1 MQIASKRPV
10 ATAGLLLLLSFSTQ
24 EGCRCQRTRP
34 IAATD
39 AGAPAA
45 PAAWLSGGVVDRRD
59 RPVPEAR
66 VVAFPLAV
74 DGGAAPAAA
83 PFETATDLA
92 GRFRFARLPAGAYRL
107 LVEAAGFPAA
117 EQASVSAPSDG
128 AAVRVDGEGR
138 SIVGRVTAAGTP
150 VAGARVLLAPD
161 EGGPMRETVTRA
173 GGGFAFGGLGAD
185 RYALRALTDTAAS
198 APARAVEAREGQA
211 AQEGQE
217 AKDGAE
223 ARSVRLELS
232 PGRAVVGRVIDDTGT
247 ALGDV
252 PVRVETDGEA
262 PGADPLPTLVTSD
275 RAGSFTAL
283 VVPGGYRLSASR
295 PGYLLR
301 RAPAVDARGI
311 GEPVKTVLELVR
323 GARVVGKVLDPRGGA
338 AGGARVRCLASAIED
353 LTVQTGPLP
362 LAAEAA
368 ALPSG
373 AGRALGTTRATV
385 ADRDGR
391 FTVDDLIPGRYRVEV
406 AHGGAEP
413 LRSDEF
419 VLAPGE
425 RRDVGK
431 LALRP
436 GFPVTGRV
444 VDESGS
450 PIDGARV
457 VVAAGGA
464 SAASAGL
471 SALTDSGGTFT
482 LALPAGAYRLSATA
496 AGRGTA
502 QVALDVVAGAPPPA
516 LELKLLRAEATLEGM
531 IRDDGGRPLARARLS
546 IWPAAAVEAVGS
558 VGPPPIAS
566 GLADVGGHF
575 TIRQLPAGDVRLEI
589 NHPDYPPSVQAATP
603 GKYANLT
610 VPFPGGIAGE
620 VKAKT
625 TGAAVARGRLEAVGP
640 GGAKASADVKR
651 DGTFRLLRLVPGHWR
666 LTVVA
671 AGFRNAEKE
680 LEVPASS
687 NLGEASIRD
696 LRVELDGT

>member
-1 MQIASKRPV
+1 MEIASKRPV
-10 ATAGLLLLLSFSTQ
+10 GGATAGFLFLLLSST
-24 EGCRCQRTRP
+24 EGGCRCQRTHP
-34 IAATD
+34 VAATD
-39 AGAPAA
+39 GGARPA
-45 PAAWLSGGVVDRRD
+45 PTAWLSGGVVDRRD

-66 VVAFPLAV
+66 VLAFPLPG
-74 DGGAAPAAA
+74 DGGTAEPAP

-92 GRFRFARLPAGAYRL
+92 GQFRFAHLPAGAYRL
-107 LVEAAGFPAA
+107 LIEAAGFPAA
-117 EQASVSAPSDG
+117 EKAPVSAPSDG
-128 AAVRVDGEGR
+128 GAVRVDGEGR
-138 SIVGRVTAAGTP
+138 SIVGRVIAAGAA

-161 EGGPMRETVTRA
+161 EGGPLRETVTRA
-173 GGGFAFGGLGAD
+173 GGGFAFGGLGAG
-185 RYALRALTDTAAS
+185 RYAVRALTGDAASPPVRAIEAGDGPAS
-198 APARAVEAREGQA
+198 APVG
-211 AQEGQE
+211 
-217 AKDGAE
+217 
-223 ARSVRLELS
+223 LELS
-232 PGRAVVGRVIDDTGT
+232 RGRAVAGRVADDSGA
-247 ALGDV
+247 ALADV
-252 PVRVETDGEA
+252 PVRIESGGEA
-262 PGADPLPTLVTSD
+262 PGEDPLPTLVTSD
-275 RAGSFTAL
+275 RAGKFTAL

-295 PGYLLR
+295 AGHVLR
-301 RAPAVDARGI
+301 RAPAVDARGT
-311 GEPVKTVLELVR
+311 GAPVEVVLELVR
-323 GARVVGKVLDPRGGA
+323 GARVFGKVLDPRGGA
-338 AGGARVRCLASAIED
+338 AAGARVRCLASAIED

-373 AGRALGTTRATV
+373 AGRALGTTRGTV

-391 FTVDDLIPGRYRVEV
+391 FAVDDLIPGRYRVEV

-436 GFPVTGRV
+436 GFPVSGRI

-464 SAASAGL
+464 SPASAGL
-471 SALTDSGGTFT
+471 FALTDGGGQFA
-482 LALPAGAYRLSATA
+482 LSLPAGGYRLSATA

-502 QVALDVVAGAPPPA
+502 QVAVDVTAGAAPPA
-516 LELKLLRAEATLEGM
+516 LEIKLLRAEATLDGLL
-531 IRDDGGRPLARARLS
+531 RDDGGRPLGRARLS
-546 IWPAAAVEAVGS
+546 IWPAAAFEPGAAPGM
-558 VGPPPIAS
+558 PPIAS
-566 GLADVGGHF
+566 GVADVGGHF
-575 TIRQLPAGDVRLEI
+575 RIAQLPAGDVRLEI
-589 NHPDYPPSVQAATP
+589 IHPDYPTSVQVATP
-603 GKYANLT
+603 GKFANLT

-625 TGAAVARGRLEAVGP
+625 TGAAVARGRLEAIGP

-671 AGFRNAEKE
+671 AGFRTAEQE
-680 LEVPASS
+680 LEVPPSS

>member
-1 MQIASKRPV
+1 METASKRPGV
-10 ATAGLLLLLSFSTQ
+10 SRCLLLLLLFSTHP
-24 EGCRCQRTRP
+24 GCRCHGNRTTAARDGSAAV
-34 IAATD
+34 AATATL
-39 AGAPAA
+39 AG
-45 PAAWLSGGVVDRRD
+45 SVVDRRD

-66 VVAFPLAV
+66 ILAFPLAGE
-74 DGGAAPAAA
+74 GGAPL
-83 PFETATDLA
+83 ETATDLEEH
-92 GRFRFARLPAGAYRL
+92 FRFARLPPGPYRL
-107 LVEAAGFPAA
+107 LVEAAGFPTA
-117 EQASVSAPSDG
+117 EKTPVAVPGED

-138 SIVGRVTAAGTP
+138 SIVGRVNAGGAP

-161 EGGPMRETVTRA
+161 GGGPLRESATRA
-173 GGGFAFGGLGAD
+173 GGGFAFGGLGAG
-185 RYALRALTDTAAS
+185 RYAVRAVRGDSAS
-198 APARAVEAREGQA
+198 APQRGVEASESPA
-211 AQEGQE
+211 A
-217 AKDGAE
+217 AA
-223 ARSVRLELS
+223 AVVLELA
-232 PGRAVVGRVIDDTGT
+232 PGRAVTGRVIDDAGS
-247 ALGDV
+247 ALAEV
-252 PVRVETDGEA
+252 PVRIETDTGA
-262 PGADPLPTLVTSD
+262 PGEDPLPALVRSD
-275 RAGSFTAL
+275 RDGNFASLVFPGS
-283 VVPGGYRLSASR
+283 YRLSASR
-295 PGYLLR
+295 PGYVLR
-301 RAPAVDARGI
+301 RSPAVDTRGA

-323 GARVVGKVLDPRGGA
+323 GARVFGKVVDPRGGA
-338 AGGARVRCLASAIED
+338 AAGARVRCLASAIED

-368 ALPSG
+368 AMPSG

-385 ADRDGR
+385 ADREGR

-431 LALRP
+431 LAMRP

-444 VDESGS
+444 VDESGG

-464 SAASAGL
+464 SASAGL
-471 SALTDSGGTFT
+471 GTVTDTGGHFS
-482 LALPAGAYRLSATA
+482 LALPAGSYRLSANA
-496 AGRGTA
+496 SGRGTA
-502 QVALDVVAGAPPPA
+502 QVSVEVAAGSSPPA
-516 LELKLLRAEATLEGM
+516 LEIKLVRAEARLEGLV
-531 IRDDGGRPLARARLS
+531 RDDGGRPLARARLAV
-546 IWPAAAVEAVGS
+546 WPADMIDPVVPAGASPVGS
-558 VGPPPIAS
+558 AV
-566 GLADVGGHF
+566 ADVGGHF
-575 TIRQLPAGDVRLEI
+575 TIAPLPAGDARLEI
-589 NHPDYPPSVQAATP
+589 HHPDYPTSVQTVTP

-625 TGAAVARGRLEAVGP
+625 TGASIARGRLEAVGP
-640 GGAKASADVKR
+640 GGAKATADVRK

-671 AGFRNAEKE
+671 TGYRSAEKE

-696 LRVELDGT
+696 LRLELEGT

>member
-1 MQIASKRPV
+1 METASKRPGV
-10 ATAGLLLLLSFSTQ
+10 SRCLLLLLLFSTHP
-24 EGCRCQRTRP
+24 GCRCHGNRTTAARDGSAAV
-34 IAATD
+34 AATATL
-39 AGAPAA
+39 AG
-45 PAAWLSGGVVDRRD
+45 SVVDRRD

-66 VVAFPLAV
+66 ILAFPLAGE
-74 DGGAAPAAA
+74 GGAPL
-83 PFETATDLA
+83 ETATDLE
-92 GRFRFARLPAGAYRL
+92 GRFRFARLPPGPYRL
-107 LVEAAGFPAA
+107 LVEAAGFPTA
-117 EQASVSAPSDG
+117 EKTPVAVPGED

-138 SIVGRVTAAGTP
+138 SIVGRVNAGGAP

-161 EGGPMRETVTRA
+161 GGGPLRESATRA
-173 GGGFAFGGLGAD
+173 GGGFAFGGLGAG
-185 RYALRALTDTAAS
+185 RYAVRAVRGDSAS
-198 APARAVEAREGQA
+198 APQRGVEASESPA
-211 AQEGQE
+211 A
-217 AKDGAE
+217 AA
-223 ARSVRLELS
+223 AVVLELA
-232 PGRAVVGRVIDDTGT
+232 PGRAVTGRVIDDVGS
-247 ALGDV
+247 ALAEV
-252 PVRVETDGEA
+252 PVRIETDTGA
-262 PGADPLPTLVTSD
+262 PGEDPLPAMVRSD
-275 RAGSFTAL
+275 RDGNFASLVFPGS
-283 VVPGGYRLSASR
+283 YRLSASR
-295 PGYLLR
+295 PGYVLR
-301 RAPAVDARGI
+301 RSPAVDTRGA

-323 GARVVGKVLDPRGGA
+323 GARVFGKVVDPRGGA
-338 AGGARVRCLASAIED
+338 AAGARVRCLASAIED

-368 ALPSG
+368 AMPSG

-385 ADRDGR
+385 ADREGR

-431 LALRP
+431 LAMRP

-444 VDESGS
+444 VDESGG

-464 SAASAGL
+464 SASAGL
-471 SALTDSGGTFT
+471 GTVTDTGGHFS
-482 LALPAGAYRLSATA
+482 LALPAGSYRLSANA
-496 AGRGTA
+496 SGRGTA
-502 QVALDVVAGAPPPA
+502 QVSVEVAAGSSPPA
-516 LELKLLRAEATLEGM
+516 LEIKLVRAEARLEGLV
-531 IRDDGGRPLARARLS
+531 RDDGGRPLARARLAV
-546 IWPAAAVEAVGS
+546 WPADMIDPVVPAGASPVGS
-558 VGPPPIAS
+558 AV
-566 GLADVGGHF
+566 ADVGGHF
-575 TIRQLPAGDVRLEI
+575 TIAPLPAGDARLEI
-589 NHPDYPPSVQAATP
+589 HHPDYPTSVQTVTP

-625 TGAAVARGRLEAVGP
+625 TGASIARGRLEAVGP
-640 GGAKASADVKR
+640 GGAKATADVRK

-671 AGFRNAEKE
+671 TGYRSAEKE

-696 LRVELDGT
+696 LRLELEGS

>member
-1 MQIASKRPV
+1 
-10 ATAGLLLLLSFSTQ
+10 LLLFSTHP
-24 EGCRCQRTRP
+24 GCRCHGNRTTAARDGSAAV
-34 IAATD
+34 AATATL
-39 AGAPAA
+39 AG
-45 PAAWLSGGVVDRRD
+45 SVVDRRD

-66 VVAFPLAV
+66 ILAFPLAGE
-74 DGGAAPAAA
+74 GGAPL
-83 PFETATDLA
+83 ETATDLE
-92 GRFRFARLPAGAYRL
+92 GRFRFARLPPGPYRL
-107 LVEAAGFPAA
+107 LVEAAGFPTA
-117 EQASVSAPSDG
+117 EKTPVAVPGED

-138 SIVGRVTAAGTP
+138 SIVGRVNAGGAP

-161 EGGPMRETVTRA
+161 GGGPLRESATRA
-173 GGGFAFGGLGAD
+173 GGGFAFGGLGAG
-185 RYALRALTDTAAS
+185 RYAVRAVRGDSAS
-198 APARAVEAREGQA
+198 APQRGVEASESPA
-211 AQEGQE
+211 A
-217 AKDGAE
+217 AA
-223 ARSVRLELS
+223 AVVLELA
-232 PGRAVVGRVIDDTGT
+232 PGRAVTGRVIDDVGS
-247 ALGDV
+247 ALAEV
-252 PVRVETDGEA
+252 PVRIETDTGA
-262 PGADPLPTLVTSD
+262 PGEDPLPAMVRSD
-275 RAGSFTAL
+275 RDGNFASLVFPGS
-283 VVPGGYRLSASR
+283 YRLSASR
-295 PGYLLR
+295 PGYVLR
-301 RAPAVDARGI
+301 RSPAVDTRGA

-323 GARVVGKVLDPRGGA
+323 GARVFGKVVDPRGGA
-338 AGGARVRCLASAIED
+338 AAGARVRCLASAIED

-368 ALPSG
+368 AMPSG

-385 ADRDGR
+385 ADREGR

-431 LALRP
+431 LAMRQ

-444 VDESGS
+444 VDESGG

-464 SAASAGL
+464 SASAGL
-471 SALTDSGGTFT
+471 GTVTDTGGHFS
-482 LALPAGAYRLSATA
+482 LALPAGSYRLSANA
-496 AGRGTA
+496 SGRGTA
-502 QVALDVVAGAPPPA
+502 QVSVEVAAGSSPAA
-516 LELKLLRAEATLEGM
+516 LEIKLVRAEARLEGLV
-531 IRDDGGRPLARARLS
+531 RDDGGRPLARARLAV
-546 IWPAAAVEAVGS
+546 WPADMIDPVVPAGASPVGS
-558 VGPPPIAS
+558 AV
-566 GLADVGGHF
+566 ADVGGHF
-575 TIRQLPAGDVRLEI
+575 TIAPLPAGDARLEI
-589 NHPDYPPSVQAATP
+589 HHPDYPTSVQTVTP

-625 TGAAVARGRLEAVGP
+625 TGASIARGRLEAVGP
-640 GGAKASADVKR
+640 GGAKATADVRK

-671 AGFRNAEKE
+671 TGYHSAEKE

-696 LRVELDGT
+696 LRLELEGS

>member
-1 MQIASKRPV
+1 METASKRPGP
-10 ATAGLLLLLSFSTQ
+10 AAGLLLLLVFSTHP
-24 EGCRCQRTRP
+24 GCRCHGNRTAARDGGATV
-34 IAATD
+34 AATATL
-39 AGAPAA
+39 AG
-45 PAAWLSGGVVDRRD
+45 SVVDRRD

-66 VVAFPLAV
+66 ILAFPLAGE
-74 DGGAAPAAA
+74 GGAPL
-83 PFETATDLA
+83 ETATDLE
-92 GRFRFARLPAGAYRL
+92 GRFRFARLPPGPYRL
-107 LVEAAGFPAA
+107 LVEAAGFPTA
-117 EQASVSAPSDG
+117 EKTPVAVPGED

-138 SIVGRVTAAGTP
+138 SIVGRVNAGGAP

-161 EGGPMRETVTRA
+161 GGGPLRESATRA
-173 GGGFAFGGLGAD
+173 GGGFAFGGLGAG
-185 RYALRALTDTAAS
+185 RYAVRAVRGDSAS
-198 APARAVEAREGQA
+198 APQRGVEASESPA
-211 AQEGQE
+211 A
-217 AKDGAE
+217 AA
-223 ARSVRLELS
+223 AVVLELA
-232 PGRAVVGRVIDDTGT
+232 PGRAVTGRVIDDAGS
-247 ALGDV
+247 ALAEV
-252 PVRVETDGEA
+252 PVRIETDTGA
-262 PGADPLPTLVTSD
+262 PGEDPLPAMVRSD
-275 RAGSFTAL
+275 RDGNFASLVFPGS
-283 VVPGGYRLSASR
+283 YRLSASR
-295 PGYLLR
+295 PGYVLR
-301 RAPAVDARGI
+301 RSPAVDTRGA

-323 GARVVGKVLDPRGGA
+323 GARVFGKVVDPRGGA
-338 AGGARVRCLASAIED
+338 AAGARVRCLASAIED

-368 ALPSG
+368 AMPSG

-385 ADRDGR
+385 ADREGR

-431 LALRP
+431 LAMRQ

-444 VDESGS
+444 VDESGG

-464 SAASAGL
+464 SASAGL
-471 SALTDSGGTFT
+471 GTVTDTGGHFS
-482 LALPAGAYRLSATA
+482 LALPAGSYRLSANA
-496 AGRGTA
+496 SGRGTA
-502 QVALDVVAGAPPPA
+502 QVSVEVAAGSSPPA
-516 LELKLLRAEATLEGM
+516 LEIKLVRAEARLEGLV
-531 IRDDGGRPLARARLS
+531 RDDGGRPLARARLAV
-546 IWPAAAVEAVGS
+546 WPADMIDPVVPAGASPVGS
-558 VGPPPIAS
+558 AV
-566 GLADVGGHF
+566 ADVGGHF
-575 TIRQLPAGDVRLEI
+575 TIAPLPAGDARLEI
-589 NHPDYPPSVQAATP
+589 HHPDYPTSVQTVTP

-625 TGAAVARGRLEAVGP
+625 TGASIARGRLEAVGP
-640 GGAKASADVKR
+640 GGAKATADVRK

-671 AGFRNAEKE
+671 TGYHSAEKE

-696 LRVELDGT
+696 LRLELEGS

>member
-1 MQIASKRPV
+1 METASKRPGV
-10 ATAGLLLLLSFSTQ
+10 SRCLLLLLLFSTHP
-24 EGCRCQRTRP
+24 GCRCHGNRTTAARDGSAAV
-34 IAATD
+34 AATATL
-39 AGAPAA
+39 AG
-45 PAAWLSGGVVDRRD
+45 SVVDRRD

-66 VVAFPLAV
+66 ILAFPLAGE
-74 DGGAAPAAA
+74 GGAPL
-83 PFETATDLA
+83 ETATDLE
-92 GRFRFARLPAGAYRL
+92 GRFRFARLPPGPYRL
-107 LVEAAGFPAA
+107 LVEAAGFPTA
-117 EQASVSAPSDG
+117 EKTPVAVPGED

-138 SIVGRVTAAGTP
+138 SIVGRVNASGAP

-161 EGGPMRETVTRA
+161 GGGPLRESATRA
-173 GGGFAFGGLGAD
+173 GGGFAFGGLGAG
-185 RYALRALTDTAAS
+185 RYAVRAVRGDSAS
-198 APARAVEAREGQA
+198 APQRGVEASESPA
-211 AQEGQE
+211 A
-217 AKDGAE
+217 AA
-223 ARSVRLELS
+223 AVVLELA
-232 PGRAVVGRVIDDTGT
+232 PGRAVTGRVIDDVGS
-247 ALGDV
+247 ALAEV
-252 PVRVETDGEA
+252 PVRIETDTGA
-262 PGADPLPTLVTSD
+262 PGEDPLPAMVRSD
-275 RAGSFTAL
+275 RDGNFASLVFPGS
-283 VVPGGYRLSASR
+283 YRLSASR
-295 PGYLLR
+295 PGYVLR
-301 RAPAVDARGI
+301 RSPAVDTRGA

-323 GARVVGKVLDPRGGA
+323 GARVFGKVVDPRGGA
-338 AGGARVRCLASAIED
+338 AAGARVRCLASAIED

-368 ALPSG
+368 AMPSG

-385 ADRDGR
+385 ADREGR

-431 LALRP
+431 LAMRQ

-444 VDESGS
+444 VDESGG

-464 SAASAGL
+464 SASAGL
-471 SALTDSGGTFT
+471 GTVTDTGGHFS
-482 LALPAGAYRLSATA
+482 LALPAGSYRLSANA
-496 AGRGTA
+496 SGRGTA
-502 QVALDVVAGAPPPA
+502 QVSVEVAAGSSPPA
-516 LELKLLRAEATLEGM
+516 LEIKLVRAEARLEGLV
-531 IRDDGGRPLARARLS
+531 RDDGGRPLARARLAV
-546 IWPAAAVEAVGS
+546 WPADMIDPVVPAGASPVGS
-558 VGPPPIAS
+558 AV
-566 GLADVGGHF
+566 ADVGGHF
-575 TIRQLPAGDVRLEI
+575 TIAPLPAGDARLEI
-589 NHPDYPPSVQAATP
+589 HHPDYPTSVQTVTP

-625 TGAAVARGRLEAVGP
+625 TGASIARGRLEAVGP
-640 GGAKASADVKR
+640 GGAKATADVRK

-671 AGFRNAEKE
+671 TGYHSAEKE

-696 LRVELDGT
+696 LRLELEGS

>member
-1 MQIASKRPV
+1 METASKRPGV
-10 ATAGLLLLLSFSTQ
+10 SRCLLLLLLFSTHP
-24 EGCRCQRTRP
+24 GCRCHGNRTTAARDGSAAV
-34 IAATD
+34 AATATL
-39 AGAPAA
+39 AG
-45 PAAWLSGGVVDRRD
+45 SVVDRRD

-66 VVAFPLAV
+66 ILAFPLAGE
-74 DGGAAPAAA
+74 GGAPL
-83 PFETATDLA
+83 ETATDLE
-92 GRFRFARLPAGAYRL
+92 GRFRFARLPPGPYRL
-107 LVEAAGFPAA
+107 LVEAAGFPTA
-117 EQASVSAPSDG
+117 EKTPVAVPGED

-138 SIVGRVTAAGTP
+138 SIVGRVNAGGAP

-161 EGGPMRETVTRA
+161 GGGPLRESATRA
-173 GGGFAFGGLGAD
+173 GGGFAFGGLGAG
-185 RYALRALTDTAAS
+185 RYAVRAVRGDSAS
-198 APARAVEAREGQA
+198 APQRGVEASESPA
-211 AQEGQE
+211 A
-217 AKDGAE
+217 AA
-223 ARSVRLELS
+223 AVVLELA
-232 PGRAVVGRVIDDTGT
+232 PGRAVTGRVIDDVGS
-247 ALGDV
+247 ALAEV
-252 PVRVETDGEA
+252 PVRIETDTGA
-262 PGADPLPTLVTSD
+262 PGEDPLPAMVRSD
-275 RAGSFTAL
+275 RDGNFASLVFPGS
-283 VVPGGYRLSASR
+283 YRLSASR
-295 PGYLLR
+295 PGYVLR
-301 RAPAVDARGI
+301 RSPAVDTRGA

-323 GARVVGKVLDPRGGA
+323 GARVFGKVVDPRGGA
-338 AGGARVRCLASAIED
+338 AAGARVRCLASAIED

-368 ALPSG
+368 AMPSG

-385 ADRDGR
+385 ADREGR

-431 LALRP
+431 LAMRQ

-444 VDESGS
+444 VDESGG

-464 SAASAGL
+464 SASAGL
-471 SALTDSGGTFT
+471 GTVTDTGGHFS
-482 LALPAGAYRLSATA
+482 LALPAGSYRLSANA
-496 AGRGTA
+496 SGRGTA
-502 QVALDVVAGAPPPA
+502 QVSVEVAAGSSPAA
-516 LELKLLRAEATLEGM
+516 LEIKLVRAEARLEGLV
-531 IRDDGGRPLARARLS
+531 RDDGGRPLARARLAV
-546 IWPAAAVEAVGS
+546 WPADMIDPVVPAGASPVGS
-558 VGPPPIAS
+558 AV
-566 GLADVGGHF
+566 ADVGGHF
-575 TIRQLPAGDVRLEI
+575 TIAPLPAGDARLEI
-589 NHPDYPPSVQAATP
+589 HHPDYPTSVQTVTP

-625 TGAAVARGRLEAVGP
+625 TGASIARGRLEAVGP
-640 GGAKASADVKR
+640 GGAKATADVRK

-671 AGFRNAEKE
+671 TGYHSAEKE

-696 LRVELDGT
+696 LRLELEGS